1 MKRMKIF
8 AALLALTMAAVSL
21 FSCGK
26 AEKKYVTLPEDFG
39 SEEYAIG
46 FRPGDV
52 ALAKEVQRILDEMCA
67 DGTADTISQK
77 WFSTNLIVNDRDYP
91 RDEEVSADDT
101 SLEDLKS
108 RGKFILGLDD
118 SFPPMG
124 FRSEN
129 GMDVVGFDIDVAKKV
144 CEKMG
149 VTLVTQPISWDAKD
163 SELSSGKIDCIWNGF
178 TSLPEREEA
187 MTLSFPYMVNKQVVV
202 VLKDSPI
209 KTLADLKDKTV
220 VLQKGS
226 SALDALE
233 AKPELKASL
242 KGEGPIQV
250 ANNVLALNDLGKG
263 ANGGDAVIMD
273 EVVAKYYTS
282 HRDQLVKDTA
292 SKAE

>member
-1 MKRMKIF
+1 MKIKKLAA
-8 AALLALTMAAVSL
+8 AALATLLGASLLAGCGAAGS
-21 FSCGK
+21 
-26 AEKKYVTLPEDFG
+26 KKEYRILDETLKDEHYV
-39 SEEYAIG
+39 IG
-46 FRPGDV
+46 FKKGNETLRD
-52 ALAKEVQRILDEMCA
+52 EVQRILVELQK
-67 DGTADTISQK
+67 DGTLSAISKEWFGEDKSIVPTTFTPSGATDDSLQK
-77 WFSTNLIVNDRDYP
+77 VKDKGVFT
-91 RDEEVSADDT
+91 
-101 SLEDLKS
+101 
-108 RGKFILGLDD
+108 LGLDD

-149 VTLVTQPISWDAKD
+149 VTRVTQPISWDAKD

>member
-1 MKRMKIF
+1 MKIKKLAAAAL
-8 AALLALTMAAVSL
+8 AALLGASLLAGCGAAGS
-21 FSCGK
+21 
-26 AEKKYVTLPEDFG
+26 KKEYRILDETLKDEHYV
-39 SEEYAIG
+39 IG
-46 FRPGDV
+46 FKKGNETLRD
-52 ALAKEVQRILDEMCA
+52 EVQRILVELQK
-67 DGTADTISQK
+67 DGTLSAISKEWFGEDKSIVPTTFTPSGATDDSLQK
-77 WFSTNLIVNDRDYP
+77 VKDKGVFT
-91 RDEEVSADDT
+91 
-101 SLEDLKS
+101 
-108 RGKFILGLDD
+108 LGLDD

-149 VTLVTQPISWDAKD
+149 VTLVTQSISWDAKD

>member
-1 MKRMKIF
+1 MKIKKLAAAAL
-8 AALLALTMAAVSL
+8 AALLGASLLAGCGAAGS
-21 FSCGK
+21 
-26 AEKKYVTLPEDFG
+26 KKEYRILDETLKDEHYV
-39 SEEYAIG
+39 IG
-46 FRPGDV
+46 FKKGNETLRD
-52 ALAKEVQRILDEMCA
+52 EVQRILVELQK
-67 DGTADTISQK
+67 DGALSAISKEWFGEDKSIVPTTFTPSGATDDSLQK
-77 WFSTNLIVNDRDYP
+77 VKDKGVFT
-91 RDEEVSADDT
+91 
-101 SLEDLKS
+101 
-108 RGKFILGLDD
+108 LGLDD

-149 VTLVTQPISWDAKD
+149 VTLVTQLISWDAKD

>member
-1 MKRMKIF
+1 MKIKKLAA
-8 AALLALTMAAVSL
+8 AALATLLGASLLAGCGAAGS
-21 FSCGK
+21 
-26 AEKKYVTLPEDFG
+26 KKEYRILDETLKDEHYV
-39 SEEYAIG
+39 IG
-46 FRPGDV
+46 FKKGNETLRD
-52 ALAKEVQRILDEMCA
+52 EVQRILVELQK
-67 DGTADTISQK
+67 DGTLSAISKEWFGEDKSIVPTTFTPSGATDDSLQK
-77 WFSTNLIVNDRDYP
+77 VKDKGVFT
-91 RDEEVSADDT
+91 
-101 SLEDLKS
+101 
-108 RGKFILGLDD
+108 LGLDD

-149 VTLVTQPISWDAKD
+149 VTLVTQTISWDAKD

>member
-1 MKRMKIF
+1 MKIKKLAAAAL
-8 AALLALTMAAVSL
+8 AALLGASLLAGCGAAGS
-21 FSCGK
+21 
-26 AEKKYVTLPEDFG
+26 KKEYRILDETLKDEHYV
-39 SEEYAIG
+39 IG
-46 FRPGDV
+46 FKKGNETLRDV
-52 ALAKEVQRILDEMCA
+52 VQRILVELQK
-67 DGTADTISQK
+67 DGTLSAISKEWFGEDKSIVPTTFTPSGATDDSLQK
-77 WFSTNLIVNDRDYP
+77 VKDKGVFT
-91 RDEEVSADDT
+91 
-101 SLEDLKS
+101 
-108 RGKFILGLDD
+108 LGLDD

>member
-1 MKRMKIF
+1 
-8 AALLALTMAAVSL
+8 
-21 FSCGK
+21 
-26 AEKKYVTLPEDFG
+26 
-39 SEEYAIG
+39 
-46 FRPGDV
+46 
-52 ALAKEVQRILDEMCA
+52 
-67 DGTADTISQK
+67 
-77 WFSTNLIVNDRDYP
+77 
-91 RDEEVSADDT
+91 
-101 SLEDLKS
+101 
-108 RGKFILGLDD
+108 
-118 SFPPMG
+118 
-124 FRSEN
+124 
-129 GMDVVGFDIDVAKKV
+129 
-144 CEKMG
+144 MG
-149 VTLVTQPISWDAKD
+149 VTRVTQPISWDAKD

>member
-46 FRPGDV
+46 VRPGDV

-124 FRSEN
+124 FRDEN
-129 GMDVVGFDIDVAKKV
+129 NEIVGVDIDLATEV
-144 CEKMG
+144 CKRLG
-149 VTLVTQPISWDAKD
+149 VELVVQPINWDSK
-163 SELSSGKIDCIWNGF
+163 ELELTSGKIDCIWNGM
-178 TSLPEREEA
+178 TVTDERIEA
-187 MTLSFPYMVNKQVVV
+187 MFLSKPYLDNRQVVIV
-202 VLKDSPI
+202 EEGSKIGQVSD
-209 KTLADLKDKTV
+209 LAGKTV
-220 VLQKGS
+220 GLQKGS
-226 SALDALE
+226 SAREAFDANPIASQVKEVVEYEDNVSAFLDLQAGRIDAL
-233 AKPELKASL
+233 L
-242 KGEGPIQV
+242 V
-250 ANNVLALNDLGKG
+250 
-263 ANGGDAVIMD
+263 D
-273 EVVAKYYTS
+273 EVAGNYIISTYGKNN
-282 HRDQLVKDTA
+282 
-292 SKAE
+292 

>member
-1 MKRMKIF
+1 MKIKKLAAAAL
-8 AALLALTMAAVSL
+8 AALLGASLLAGCGAAGS
-21 FSCGK
+21 
-26 AEKKYVTLPEDFG
+26 KKEYRILDETLKDEHYV
-39 SEEYAIG
+39 IG
-46 FRPGDV
+46 FKKGNETLRD
-52 ALAKEVQRILDEMCA
+52 EVQRILVELQK
-67 DGTADTISQK
+67 DGTLSAISKEWFGEDKSIVPTTFTPSGATDDSLQK
-77 WFSTNLIVNDRDYP
+77 VKDKGVFT
-91 RDEEVSADDT
+91 
-101 SLEDLKS
+101 
-108 RGKFILGLDD
+108 LGLDD

-149 VTLVTQPISWDAKD
+149 VTLVTQLISWDAKD

>member
-1 MKRMKIF
+1 MSAISKEWFGEDKSIVPTTF
-8 AALLALTMAAVSL
+8 TPSGATDDSL
-21 FSCGK
+21 
-26 AEKKYVTLPEDFG
+26 
-39 SEEYAIG
+39 
-46 FRPGDV
+46 
-52 ALAKEVQRILDEMCA
+52 
-67 DGTADTISQK
+67 QK
-77 WFSTNLIVNDRDYP
+77 VKDKGVFT
-91 RDEEVSADDT
+91 
-101 SLEDLKS
+101 
-108 RGKFILGLDD
+108 LGLDD

>member
-26 AEKKYVTLPEDFG
+26 TEKKYVTLPEDFG

-124 FRSEN
+124 FRDEN
-129 GMDVVGFDIDVAKKV
+129 NEIVGVDIDLAAEV
-144 CEKMG
+144 CKRLG
-149 VTLVTQPISWDAKD
+149 VELVVQPINWDSK
-163 SELSSGKIDCIWNGF
+163 ELELTSGKIDCIWNGM
-178 TSLPEREEA
+178 TVTDERIEA
-187 MTLSFPYMVNKQVVV
+187 MFLSKPYLDNRQVVIV
-202 VLKDSPI
+202 EEGSKIAQVSD
-209 KTLADLKDKTV
+209 LAGKTV
-220 VLQKGS
+220 GLQKGS
-226 SALDALE
+226 SAREAFDANPIASQVKEVVEYEDNVSAFLDLQAGRIDAL
-233 AKPELKASL
+233 L
-242 KGEGPIQV
+242 V
-250 ANNVLALNDLGKG
+250 
-263 ANGGDAVIMD
+263 D
-273 EVVAKYYTS
+273 EVAGNYIIATYGKNN
-282 HRDQLVKDTA
+282 
-292 SKAE
+292 